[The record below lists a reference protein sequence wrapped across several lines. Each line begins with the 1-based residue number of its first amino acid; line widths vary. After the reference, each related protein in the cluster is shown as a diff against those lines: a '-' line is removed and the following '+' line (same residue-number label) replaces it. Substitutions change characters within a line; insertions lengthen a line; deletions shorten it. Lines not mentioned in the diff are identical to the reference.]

1 MIDTSKFTSARY
13 DSEYLLCSLHTIG
26 IYVFTLVLNLHS
38 RTSKGPSVGEFVD
51 GLYNKYLTIIISK
64 MRGGYNKLHAH
75 FKY

>member
-1 MIDTSKFTSARY
+1 
-13 DSEYLLCSLHTIG
+13 
-26 IYVFTLVLNLHS
+26 
-38 RTSKGPSVGEFVD
+38 VGEFVD

>member
-1 MIDTSKFTSARY
+1 MLHTSKFTSARY
-13 DSEYLLCSLHTIG
+13 DSEYLLYSLHTTG
-26 IYVFTLVLNLHS
+26 IFVVTLVLNLYS

-51 GLYNKYLTIIISK
+51 GPYNKYLTVIISR